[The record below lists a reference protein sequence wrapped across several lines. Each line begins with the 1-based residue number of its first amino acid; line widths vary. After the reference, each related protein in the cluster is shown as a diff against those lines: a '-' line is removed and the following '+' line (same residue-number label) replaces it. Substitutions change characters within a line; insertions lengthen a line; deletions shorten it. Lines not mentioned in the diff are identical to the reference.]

1 MPSLGADMA
10 EGTVIEW
17 KVRVG
22 ETVERGQI
30 VALVET
36 EKADIDV
43 EIWEDGVVAEIMV
56 EPGRKV
62 PVGTVLLRL
71 ADAAR
76 EPLPV
81 PRPEPRA
88 EPVPLPS
95 AAPSP
100 ARVQPPPPP
109 PPPPARLVPPS
120 EPAARRVRASP
131 AARAAARAASVDLAH
146 VAGTG
151 PDGAV
156 LLRDL
161 TQRSPPMTTPAEG
174 GAPSP
179 PAEAPRSDR
188 ALAMRRAIAAAM
200 TRSKREIPHYYL
212 GTHVDL
218 SAATAWLEDHNRGRP
233 PAARLVI
240 APLLVKAVALALRD
254 FPDLNGYWVD
264 DAFRAGAGIHVGVAI
279 ALRGGGLV
287 APAIHDADRASL
299 VDLMAALA
307 DLVGRARK
315 GGLKGSEMT
324 DATIT
329 VTSMGD
335 LGVETVYGV
344 IYPPQVALVGFG
356 TPARQPWAIENGVVS
371 RWAVHATLA
380 GDHRASDGHRG
391 GRFLTAVAEKLA
403 QPGAL

>member
-17 KVRVG
+17 KVRIG
-22 ETVERGQI
+22 ERVNRGQI

-43 EIWEDGVVAEIMV
+43 EIWEDGVVAEIVV

-71 ADAAR
+71 TDSAR
-76 EPLPV
+76 APQPQ
-81 PRPEPRA
+81 PEPQM
-88 EPVPLPS
+88 PIV
-95 AAPSP
+95 APPIASH
-100 ARVQPPPPP
+100 
-109 PPPPARLVPPS
+109 PPARATPPPLPAPPVAPPS
-120 EPAARRVRASP
+120 EPETQRVRASP
-131 AARAAARAASVDLAH
+131 AAREAARAAGADLAH
-146 VAGTG
+146 ISGSG
-151 PDGAV
+151 PEAAV

-161 TQRSPPMTTPAEG
+161 APRPSLSAAPAPTPAPAPS
-174 GAPSP
+174 GAPPP
-179 PAEAPRSDR
+179 PADR

-200 TRSKREIPHYYL
+200 ARSKREIPHYYL
-212 GTHVDL
+212 GAHVDL
-218 SAATAWLEDHNRGRP
+218 SAATAWLEERNRGRP
-233 PAARLVI
+233 PAERLVI
-240 APLLVKAVALALRD
+240 APLLLKAVALALRD

-287 APAIHDADRASL
+287 APAIHDADRATIPE
-299 VDLMAALA
+299 LMAALA
-307 DLVGRARK
+307 DLVSRARK

-329 VTSMGD
+329 VTSLGD

-356 TPARQPWAIENGVVS
+356 TPSRQPWAVEGGVVS

-380 GDHRASDGHRG
+380 ADHRASDGHRG
-391 GRFLTAVAEKLA
+391 GRFLAAIAERLA
-403 QPGAL
+403 LPETL